1 MVWQPGI
8 RLFHSTDLA
17 NWSLVGHGLTE
28 ADHDLSPLHGLRNV
42 ENRRSTPALTGRPAL
57 PPEASPAR

>member
-28 ADHDLSPLHGLRNV
+28 ADHDLRDWPR
-42 ENRRSTPALTGRPAL
+42 TGHLGAL
-57 PPEASPAR
+57 PDLQHL